1 MEQRKPKWR
10 GPGTDGQIDELLA
23 RRYAQFLKWGAI
35 LTRGDEGK
43 AEEIVQELCLYFT
56 LARPN
61 LSDVSNM
68 DGYLYTCLR
77 HIYLSSLA
85 RSSREAQ
92 QFVSVAEFDSFESA
106 LAANRSGDL
115 LQRQNDLRRIC
126 GYTVW
131 RKESSKTASY
141 FIFHFF
147 HGYSRR
153 EVAVVACIPMA
164 AVYNKLKAARAE
176 VKSHLEQSGKLRTI
190 NRDMPPEPEL
200 SWSLVSSAEL
210 FRELRETILRARAA
224 DCLSEQD
231 LLALYNRAVATPV
244 PCELLAHIVSCDRCL
259 AIIDRHFRRPTL
271 DDREPLDGF
280 DSSPEGS
287 ERSSGKS
294 EKMDHTRKLRAVRRR
309 WSCVHEHRP
318 RALSIAVDGKIVAIH
333 DVQSAHNM
341 LCVRIDQPERA
352 QFVEVFSEQD
362 VRLALLSIGE
372 LPPEGSHVRTQRVSL
387 SDARWLE
394 LKLSFDGLGLDSEV
408 AYFDPVLANDAL
420 ESAEDYAAMWAPE
433 PRALTNSPDAR
444 NTSVGFRASSMG
456 RFLRSL
462 VPSSAMAWALVLTV
476 IVGAGAFLAYRH
488 AFMPVDGRE
497 IMEQSLK
504 IEATNLRGQTEHQ
517 ILQLQEVSASG
528 AVLQQGSVDL
538 WKDGDG
544 NRYLRRLYDPRHRLV
559 ASKWQNK
566 NGQRGSAENW
576 PSTNPRDQEAM
587 DGLWDQDL
595 SIQAFR
601 ALGSG
606 TPLLRTAGDNF
617 QLTFDGPIAD
627 RPQLVSATLVLDHH
641 LLPVRETLR
650 VRAGSEMQEFRL
662 IQTEYELK
670 SSASVPDST
679 FDPEPGVHDLHSFRS
694 TLGRDDHPTSI
705 PTDLHLTE
713 LQIAVLDRL
722 NDIGA
727 DTGEPIEVDKTP
739 DGHIRVS
746 GTVGDD
752 SLKHEIVSLLETLPD
767 RRLLDLRLRSLRDL
781 SVHTRNGRRTAS
793 DGARV
798 YDLRQTE
805 PAADAILQTHFQ
817 AQGLSGERLNSAIT
831 QYSLD
836 VLEHGQH
843 ALQHAYAL
851 KRLGGVLAT
860 PALGS
865 IDAVSR
871 REWTTMVLEHAQ
883 GLEAELHALQGELN
897 EIKISQGQLTDRGSQ
912 LVRIEDP
919 AQFDELANR
928 LLRQTQDLNSDIGR
942 LFTSNMAEVKQ
953 STPDSL
959 FTKTLNDIPLQQTKQ
974 IAVFAARL
982 NSGSASRSND
992 GDDKKTLDAPQ

>member
-10 GPGTDGQIDELLA
+10 ELGTGGQVDELLA
-23 RRYAQFLKWGAI
+23 RRYAQFFKWGVI

-56 LARPN
+56 LARPD
-61 LSDVSNM
+61 LSNVSNV

-106 LAANRSGDL
+106 LAGNRSGDL
-115 LQRQNDLRRIC
+115 LERQNDLRRIC

-153 EVAVVACIPMA
+153 EIAEVACIPMA

-176 VKSHLEQSGKLRTI
+176 VKAHLEQSGKLRII
-190 NRDMPPEPEL
+190 NRDMPPEPAL
-200 SWSLVSSAEL
+200 SWGLVSSAEL
-210 FRELRETILRARAA
+210 FRELRETILKARAS
-224 DCLSEQD
+224 DCLSEQNLLVRYD
-231 LLALYNRAVATPV
+231 LAVAAPI

-271 DDREPLDGF
+271 DDREPLDGCG
-280 DSSPEGS
+280 SPFEGS
-287 ERSSGKS
+287 ARSAGRLDQ
-294 EKMDHTRKLRAVRRR
+294 MDRTLKLGLVRRR
-309 WSCVHEHRP
+309 WNGVHEHRP
-318 RALSIAVDGKIVAIH
+318 QALSIAVDGKIVAMH
-333 DVQSAHNM
+333 EVQSAHNM
-341 LCVRIDQPERA
+341 LSVRIEQPEKA

-362 VRLALLSIGE
+362 VRLALLSISE
-372 LPPEGSHVRTQRVSL
+372 LPPEGSHVRLQRVCL

-394 LKLSFDGLGLDSEV
+394 LRLRFDGLGLDSEV
-408 AYFDPVLANDAL
+408 AYFDPVLASDAL
-420 ESAEDYAAMWAPE
+420 ENAEESVGMWVPRFEGLTQPSHVRETAARGW
-433 PRALTNSPDAR
+433 
-444 NTSVGFRASSMG
+444 TSVIDRIF
-456 RFLRSL
+456 RSL
-462 VPSSAMAWALVLTV
+462 VPSSAMVWALVLTV
-476 IVGAGAFLAYRH
+476 IAGAGAFMAYRH
-488 AFMPVDGRE
+488 AFTPVDGTE
-497 IMEQSLK
+497 IIERSLK
-504 IEATNLRGQTEHQ
+504 IEATNLRGRTEHQ
-517 ILQLQEVSASG
+517 VLQLQQVSASG
-528 AVLQQGSVDL
+528 AVLQQNSVDL

-544 NRYLRRLYDPRHRLV
+544 RRYLRRLYDSRHRLI

-566 NGQRGSAENW
+566 SGQRGSAENW
-576 PSTNPRDQEAM
+576 SATNPRDRETM

-601 ALGSG
+601 TFGSG
-606 TPLLRTAGDNF
+606 TPQLHTAGGNY
-617 QLTFDGPIAD
+617 QLTIVGPIAG
-627 RPQLVSATLVLDHH
+627 RPKLVSATLVLDHH

-650 VRAGSEMQEFRL
+650 LRAGSEMHEFRL

-679 FDPEPGVHDLHSFRS
+679 FDPESGVHDSHSFRS
-694 TLGRDDHPTSI
+694 TLGRDNAPISI
-705 PTDLHLTE
+705 LTGLHLTE

-746 GTVGDD
+746 GTVADD
-752 SLKHEIVSLLETLPD
+752 SVQHEIVSRLETLPD
-767 RRLLDLRLRSLRDL
+767 RGLLDLRVKSLRDL
-781 SVHTRNGRRTAS
+781 SLHPSNGRRTAS
-793 DGARV
+793 DEARV
-798 YDLRQTE
+798 YDLQQTE
-805 PAADAILQTHFQ
+805 PMADAMLHKHFQ
-817 AQGLSGERLNSAIT
+817 AQGLSGERLNFAIA
-831 QYSLD
+831 QYSQD
-836 VLEHGQH
+836 VLEHAQH

-851 KRLGGVLAT
+851 KRLGGVLAA

-871 REWTTMVLEHAQ
+871 REWTAMVLEHAQ
-883 GLEAELHALQGELN
+883 DLEAELHALQGELT
-897 EIKISQGQLTDRGSQ
+897 EIKISQEQPTDRGSQ
-912 LVRIEDP
+912 VVQIEDP
-919 AQFDELANR
+919 AQFEELANQ

-942 LFTSNMAEVKQ
+942 LFTSNMAEAQ
-953 STPDSL
+953 HYTPDSL
-959 FTKTLNDIPLQQTKQ
+959 FTKTLNDIPLQQTNEL
-974 IAVFAARL
+974 AGFAARL
-982 NSGSASRSND
+982 NSVSANRSND